1 MMICT
6 EADLT
11 KLDGT
16 TYGGLKNCSST
27 TYMPRNNSAIRKY
40 FPALSREDSVP
51 SSHFFGGGRRK
62 PGWGG
67 PAGVAARFTEEE
79 KFAMDPKGEERRG
92 KAVGRE

>member
-1 MMICT
+1 MHRGRP
-6 EADLT
+6 DS
-11 KLDGT
+11 KLDGA

-40 FPALSREDSVP
+40 FPALSREDSAP